1 MKRIFLLVAVVLP
14 VVISCSRGYVIS
26 GNAPDD
32 STVVLSYGD
41 ESISAPVENGSFSIK
56 GEVADPLRGE
66 ITLMPQ
72 NGEDITLDII
82 LENCDIAVDFE
93 SKEIAGGPL
102 SAAEKEFDSTCFR
115 FMNEFHDQVD
125 AVLADQAISDE
136 TRWAKRDAIF
146 NAYCV
151 RCDSLYEAFFE
162 ANKDNILA
170 VDAIFSLNRSKAA
183 FDSLC
188 NLCSDVV
195 KNDPRIIA
203 EQQRYEVLE
212 RTSVGKMFTDFTV
225 EHGAADGTA
234 CSLGDY
240 VGKGKYVLVDF
251 WASWCGPC
259 CAEVPNIAQ
268 VYKKYKGDEFEIV
281 GVAVNDKREAT
292 LKKMEELSI
301 VWPVIFETGSI
312 ATDAYGI
319 LGIPEIMLFGPDG
332 RIVAKGLRGEQIGEF
347 LAGIFPGK

>member
-1 MKRIFLLVAVVLP
+1 MKRILLLMAVVLP
-14 VVISCSRGYVIS
+14 VIISCSRGYIIS
-26 GNAPDD
+26 GNAPDN

-41 ESISAPVENGSFSIK
+41 ESISTPVENGSFSIK
-56 GEVADPLRGE
+56 GEVVNPLRGK
-66 ITLMPQ
+66 ITLVPQ
-72 NGEDITLDII
+72 NGEDITLSII

-93 SKEIAGGPL
+93 SGEIAGGPL
-102 SAAEKEFDSTCFR
+102 SAAKKEFDDTGFR
-115 FMNEFHDQVD
+115 FMNEFHDEID
-125 AVLADQAISDE
+125 AVLADQTISDDA
-136 TRWAKRDAIF
+136 RWSRRDEIF
-146 NAYCV
+146 NAYRV

-162 ANKDNILA
+162 ANKENILA
-170 VDAIFSLNRSKAA
+170 VDAIFCLNRSKAV

-188 NLCSDVV
+188 NLCPDAVR
-195 KNDPRIIA
+195 NDPRIIA

-212 RTSVGKMFTDFTV
+212 RTSVGKMFTDFSV

-234 CSLGDY
+234 CTLGDY

-259 CAEVPNIAQ
+259 CEEIPNIAQ

-292 LKKMEELSI
+292 LKKMEDLSI
-301 VWPVIFETGSI
+301 VWPVIFDTGTI

-332 RIVAKGLRGEQIGEF
+332 RIVAKGLRGERIGEF
-347 LAGIFPGK
+347 LAGIFPSK